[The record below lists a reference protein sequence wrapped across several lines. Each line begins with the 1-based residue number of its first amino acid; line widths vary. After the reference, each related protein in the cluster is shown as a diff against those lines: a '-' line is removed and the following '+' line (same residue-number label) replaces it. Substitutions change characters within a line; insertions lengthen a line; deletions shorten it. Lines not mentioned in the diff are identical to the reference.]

1 MSEVLKIINEIPKAI
16 ILITTSII
24 FAKILLEDKKIKL
37 DKNNIIAIITSII
50 LYSLIISYLDGTV
63 KTLCIFVLH
72 TILYKYLYKV
82 SIYDTI
88 FLTFLYIILAIVPD
102 LIVLIVM
109 IYIIKMPEAIFYTQY
124 VETILSNLLVCG
136 LLILLVYIFRKY
148 LRKLL
153 NIKLDN
159 SKGIAIYTILTLGCI
174 LLIFYDT
181 FKQIRLPENSITSII
196 IMVTFVIILYSLIR
210 QKIENNKIVDKYDKL
225 LEFIKKYEIGIDE
238 QKSLRHESK
247 NQLITIKTK
256 LIEKQASK
264 DIIEYIDSLI
274 DEHKGYS
281 EDKYG
286 KFQYLPA
293 NGLKGLFY
301 YKAMEAEEKKI
312 KLSINVSEKV
322 ENSFLE
328 NLKVEDFKQLG
339 RLIGIYLDNA
349 IEASVASKK
358 KQMGIEI
365 YVREENILMI
375 ISNTYDGEIDIESV
389 GKVKYTTKGKN
400 HGYGLMLA
408 NRILKDNERFI
419 AERKISKGLYE
430 QKLTIKKSIN
440 L

>member
-37 DKNNIIAIITSII
+37 DKNKIIAIITSII
-50 LYSLIISYLDGTV
+50 LYSIIISHLDGTV
-63 KTLCIFVLH
+63 KTLILTLLYVVLYRILFKTTYSDCIFIAFMH
-72 TILYKYLYKV
+72 
-82 SIYDTI
+82 
-88 FLTFLYIILAIVPD
+88 IILIIIPD
-102 LIVLIVM
+102 TLYLLFVIYVLKINPEICYSQFSGALI
-109 IYIIKMPEAIFYTQY
+109 
-124 VETILSNLLVCG
+124 SNLVVCG
-136 LLILLVYIFRKY
+136 LLILLVYIFRKW
-148 LRKLL
+148 LKKLL
-153 NIKLDN
+153 NIKID
-159 SKGIAIYTILTLGCI
+159 KDKQIIIYTILTLGCI
-174 LLIFYDT
+174 LIIFYNAFLNVKFNKNLLLST
-181 FKQIRLPENSITSII
+181 LV
-196 IMVTFVIILYSLIR
+196 MVTFVIILYSLIR

-225 LEFIKKYEIGIDE
+225 LEFIKKYEIEIDE

-408 NRILKDNERFI
+408 NRILKDNEKFI

-430 QKLTIKKSIN
+430 QKLTIKKSI
-440 L
+440 